1 MISLIG
7 QREKLQKG
15 LVRSP
20 GNER

>member
-1 MISLIG
+1 MITLIG

-20 GNER
+20 CDNG